1 MMTALGVL
9 IGQWLKSLQKQTN
22 LILLIYLEK
31 YMNTMTTEIN
41 MINANNF
48 VVTQQSRAY
57 LMSLLNTKEQKMFK
71 DFVKS
76 LGVK

>member
-1 MMTALGVL
+1 
-9 IGQWLKSLQKQTN
+9 
-22 LILLIYLEK
+22 
-31 YMNTMTTEIN
+31 MNTMNTEIN

-48 VVTQQSRAY
+48 VVTVQSRDK

-76 LGVK
+76 LGAK

>member
-1 MMTALGVL
+1 
-9 IGQWLKSLQKQTN
+9 
-22 LILLIYLEK
+22 
-31 YMNTMTTEIN
+31 MNTMTTEIN

-48 VVTQQSRAY
+48 TSNKGSRAY

-76 LGVK
+76 LGAK

>member
-1 MMTALGVL
+1 
-9 IGQWLKSLQKQTN
+9 
-22 LILLIYLEK
+22 
-31 YMNTMTTEIN
+31 MNTMNTEIN

-48 VVTQQSRAY
+48 VVTKQSRDK

-76 LGVK
+76 LGAK

>member
-1 MMTALGVL
+1 
-9 IGQWLKSLQKQTN
+9 
-22 LILLIYLEK
+22 
-31 YMNTMTTEIN
+31 MNTMVTEIN

-48 VVTQQSRAY
+48 VVTQQSRDK

-76 LGVK
+76 LGAK

>member
-1 MMTALGVL
+1 
-9 IGQWLKSLQKQTN
+9 
-22 LILLIYLEK
+22 
-31 YMNTMTTEIN
+31 MNTMNTEIN

-48 VVTQQSRAY
+48 VVTQQSRDK

-76 LGVK
+76 LSKQQAIKKES

>member
-1 MMTALGVL
+1 
-9 IGQWLKSLQKQTN
+9 
-22 LILLIYLEK
+22 
-31 YMNTMTTEIN
+31 MNTEIN

-48 VVTQQSRAY
+48 VVTRQSRDK

-76 LGVK
+76 LGAK

>member
-1 MMTALGVL
+1 
-9 IGQWLKSLQKQTN
+9 
-22 LILLIYLEK
+22 
-31 YMNTMTTEIN
+31 MNTMVTEIN

-48 VVTQQSRAY
+48 VVTQQSRDK
-57 LMSLLNTKEQKMFK
+57 LMSLLNDKEQKMFK

>member
-1 MMTALGVL
+1 
-9 IGQWLKSLQKQTN
+9 
-22 LILLIYLEK
+22 
-31 YMNTMTTEIN
+31 MNTMNTEIN

-48 VVTQQSRAY
+48 VVSKQSRDK

-76 LGVK
+76 LSK

>member
-1 MMTALGVL
+1 
-9 IGQWLKSLQKQTN
+9 
-22 LILLIYLEK
+22 
-31 YMNTMTTEIN
+31 MNTMNTEIN

-48 VVTQQSRAY
+48 VVTQQSRDK

-76 LGVK
+76 LSK

>member
-1 MMTALGVL
+1 
-9 IGQWLKSLQKQTN
+9 
-22 LILLIYLEK
+22 
-31 YMNTMTTEIN
+31 MNTMNTEIN

-48 VVTQQSRAY
+48 VVTQQSRDK
-57 LMSLLNTKEQKMFK
+57 LLSLLNTKEQKMFK

>member
-1 MMTALGVL
+1 
-9 IGQWLKSLQKQTN
+9 
-22 LILLIYLEK
+22 
-31 YMNTMTTEIN
+31 MNTMNTEIN

-48 VVTQQSRAY
+48 VVTKQSRDK
-57 LMSLLNTKEQKMFK
+57 LMSLLNDKEQKMFK

>member
-1 MMTALGVL
+1 MKKE
-9 IGQWLKSLQKQTN
+9 ISL
-22 LILLIYLEK
+22 LE
-31 YMNTMTTEIN
+31 
-41 MINANNF
+41 ANQYNSSK
-48 VVTQQSRAY
+48 QSRDK